1 MFISSFTAKMRSAS
15 RPLLLIAVISS
26 LLGLV
31 DGSPAF
37 ISSTRKVASSI
48 NMSSDKP
55 CQQWPPTGHPS
66 TLPGDPSLIL
76 TTNVDLGDKKM
87 EIMKACSKAISA
99 ATGKPESYIAV
110 CINDKASMI
119 FGGSDAPLALGCMYS
134 IGAIGMESNGQVQAS
149 VTEQLAAFGVTG
161 DRIYINFF
169 VRSFKWHLCNL
180 FSVESNEYNHPLLIM
195 SYLFSSLTL

>member
-1 MFISSFTAKMRSAS
+1 
-15 RPLLLIAVISS
+15 
-26 LLGLV
+26 
-31 DGSPAF
+31 
-37 ISSTRKVASSI
+37 
-48 NMSSDKP
+48 MSSDKP

-110 CINDKASMI
+110 CINDNASMI

-134 IGAIGMESNGQVQAS
+134 IGAIAMESNGQVQAS
-149 VTEQLAAFGVTG
+149 VTEQLAPFGVTG

-169 VRSFKWHLCNL
+169 VSSECLQVQPKLVTPTISYTISHISFCILQPL
-180 FSVESNEYNHPLLIM
+180 FHFRMFLVPTLAGTARPSPADYVIGTLYGLEQQSTSN
-195 SYLFSSLTL
+195 

>member
-1 MFISSFTAKMRSAS
+1 
-15 RPLLLIAVISS
+15 
-26 LLGLV
+26 
-31 DGSPAF
+31 
-37 ISSTRKVASSI
+37 
-48 NMSSDKP
+48 MSSDKP

-110 CINDKASMI
+110 CINDNASMI

-134 IGAIGMESNGQVQAS
+134 IGAIAMESNGQVQAS
-149 VTEQLAAFGVTG
+149 VTEQLAPFGVTG

-169 VRSFKWHLCNL
+169 VSPECLQVLPKLQQQFAPTISLSYFL
-180 FSVESNEYNHPLLIM
+180 FFSISSLISGCSSCQRWLERRDLRRLIM
-195 SYLFSSLTL
+195 LLVHCMA

>member
-1 MFISSFTAKMRSAS
+1 
-15 RPLLLIAVISS
+15 
-26 LLGLV
+26 
-31 DGSPAF
+31 
-37 ISSTRKVASSI
+37 
-48 NMSSDKP
+48 MSSDKP

-110 CINDKASMI
+110 CINDNASMI

-134 IGAIGMESNGQVQAS
+134 IGAIAMESNGQVQAS
-149 VTEQLAAFGVTG
+149 VTEQLAPFGVTG

-169 VRSFKWHLCNL
+169 VSPECLQVQTKSQQQFPQYLTFYHLFCNIII
-180 FSVESNEYNHPLLIM
+180 SNFRMFLAPTLAGTARP
-195 SYLFSSLTL
+195 SLADHVIGTL